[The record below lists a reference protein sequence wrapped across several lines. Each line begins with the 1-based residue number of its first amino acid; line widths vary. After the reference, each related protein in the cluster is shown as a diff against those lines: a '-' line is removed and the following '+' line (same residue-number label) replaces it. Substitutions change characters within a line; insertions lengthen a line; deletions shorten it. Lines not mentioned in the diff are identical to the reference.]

1 MYSYVENFALHQ
13 DDIEGIQYLYGRSGK
28 KKKKKIKTIK
38 QIVFIINKLFFF
50 LQLGSK
56 TGPGPSP
63 LPPVETTTDSFPDE
77 MTTEAVTTET
87 PTTTQPVDPTRDACR
102 LTKFDSITSI
112 GAELHFFNNG

>member
-1 MYSYVENFALHQ
+1 MLV
-13 DDIEGIQYLYGRSGK
+13 
-28 KKKKKIKTIK
+28 
-38 QIVFIINKLFFF
+38 
-50 LQLGSK
+50 QLGSR

-63 LPPVETTTDSFPDE
+63 LPPVETTTDSFPDEMTTDSFPDE

-112 GAELHFFNNG
+112 GGELHFFNNGYAGLIFPLVSTKSNYLNMT